1 MSWPPHLRSTAHE
14 SPPPLSDNVNAT
26 TLSVSIERAPREVS
40 DFVSEP
46 RNLPRWAAGLAR
58 SVRPDGD
65 SWIAETAQGPVRV
78 RFAASNAFGVLDHYV
93 RPVAGREI
101 AVPMRAVP
109 NGDGSEVLITVFQQ
123 PEMTEAQYQQDLGL
137 VKRDLERLKR
147 VLEGIA

>member
-1 MSWPPHLRSTAHE
+1 MAGLGGHVVAPPGPS
-14 SPPPLSDNVNAT
+14 PLSDNVNAT

-40 DFVSEP
+40 DFVSQP

-65 SWIAETAQGPVRV
+65 SWIAETAQGPVHL

-101 AVPMRAVP
+101 AVPVRVVP
-109 NGDGSEVLITVFQQ
+109 NGAGSEVLITVFQQ
-123 PEMTEAQYQQDLGL
+123 PEMTDAQYREDLGL
-137 VKRDLERLKR
+137 VRHDLEGLKR
-147 VLEGIA
+147 VLEGTG

>member
-1 MSWPPHLRSTAHE
+1 M
-14 SPPPLSDNVNAT
+14 NAT

-93 RPVAGREI
+93 RPVA
-101 AVPMRAVP
+101 VPMRVVP